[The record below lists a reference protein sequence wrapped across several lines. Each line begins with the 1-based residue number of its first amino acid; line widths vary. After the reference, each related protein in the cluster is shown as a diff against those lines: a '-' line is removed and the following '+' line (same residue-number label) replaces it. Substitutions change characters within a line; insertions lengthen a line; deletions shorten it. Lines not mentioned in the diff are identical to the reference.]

1 MKKTKVAIN
10 GFGRIGRST
19 TRILLQNESI
29 EIVAI
34 NDLTENKTLSTLFK
48 YDSIHGIFNGI
59 VSSDDNSITIND
71 KKIIVLNE
79 RDPEKLPWKNLGV
92 DIVIESTGHFRTKEL
107 ANKHILAGAKKVIL
121 SAPSKSEDIKTIVM
135 GVNESKMNGSETI
148 ISNASCTTN
157 CAAPMIQLIDELC
170 EIEAGFLSTIHSYT
184 SDQNLHDAPHT
195 DLRRAR
201 AAALSIIPTSTGAA
215 TAVGKILPHL
225 EGKIIGSAMRV
236 PVPDGS
242 LTELTLTVKNVKSVL
257 EINEAFRKAVE
268 TKWKNIVSFNEDP
281 IVSIDIVGNQSSCIF
296 DSTLTQVTGNTIK
309 ICGWYDNEIGYSS
322 RLVDLVNLL
331 S

>member
-48 YDSIHGIFNGI
+48 YDSIHGIFNGS

-135 GVNESKMNGSETI
+135 GVNESKMDGSETI

-268 TKWKNIVSFNEDP
+268 TKWKNIVSFNDDP

>member
-48 YDSIHGIFNGI
+48 YDSIHGIFNGS

-121 SAPSKSEDIKTIVM
+121 SAPSKSADIKTIVM
-135 GVNESKMNGSETI
+135 GVNESKMDGSETI

>member
-48 YDSIHGIFNGI
+48 YDSIHGIFNGS

-107 ANKHILAGAKKVIL
+107 ANKHIIAGAKKVIL

-135 GVNESKMNGSETI
+135 GVNESKMDGSETI

>member
-48 YDSIHGIFNGI
+48 YDSIHGIFNGS

-135 GVNESKMNGSETI
+135 GVNESKMDGSETI